1 MKILVVAPMQREYSN
16 FNAALEGFQTLKN
29 DYTVIHAEV
38 GKVNAAASVSKTL
51 AFQTE
56 KGPAG
61 MFDLVAIIGYAAG
74 SRDFKQ
80 GDFVAPNKVCYHD
93 ARVPK
98 GLIPELDAVYK
109 VEGDNDITVLTGDSF
124 VDASLAEKLEQQ
136 FGSKAIYDME
146 AAAVCQICA
155 KYGLPV
161 VVLKMISDVPQNQ
174 HTVQSFEEFVNS
186 HTDFG
191 NFVEYL
197 EMKTVQKESEFIE
210 FIKRHCITMDF
221 PKKGITFIDI
231 FPLMQK
237 NFPADMEDSGIKPES
252 VIFVPEARG
261 FLFYSWCK
269 QFGSVIPCRKSGKL
283 PGELLE
289 VSYEKEYGSD
299 KLFFQKRAL
308 ENAVLAAPDK
318 GDTVNVSIFDDLLA
332 TGGTMAALIKAIN
345 AMKIEVGG
353 RSYSLNVKS
362 VGCYIELTDLPGRAL
377 LENMGVEVHTA
388 YKLDTEKLA
397 I

>member
-1 MKILVVAPMQREYSN
+1 
-16 FNAALEGFQTLKN
+16 
-29 DYTVIHAEV
+29 
-38 GKVNAAASVSKTL
+38 
-51 AFQTE
+51 
-56 KGPAG
+56 
-61 MFDLVAIIGYAAG
+61 
-74 SRDFKQ
+74 
-80 GDFVAPNKVCYHD
+80 
-93 ARVPK
+93 
-98 GLIPELDAVYK
+98 
-109 VEGDNDITVLTGDSF
+109 
-124 VDASLAEKLEQQ
+124 
-136 FGSKAIYDME
+136 
-146 AAAVCQICA
+146 
-155 KYGLPV
+155 
-161 VVLKMISDVPQNQ
+161 
-174 HTVQSFEEFVNS
+174 
-186 HTDFG
+186 
-191 NFVEYL
+191 
-197 EMKTVQKESEFIE
+197 
-210 FIKRHCITMDF
+210 MDF

-237 NFPADMEDSGIKPES
+237 YFPADMEASGIKPES

-308 ENAVLAAPDK
+308 EDAVLAAPDK

-332 TGGTMAALIKAIN
+332 TGGTITALIKAIN

-377 LENMGVEVHTA
+377 LENMGVEVHTI